1 MESLAR
7 HLQFG
12 PTVLTHRHL
21 PEFFQLAAV
30 GEQVDANWR
39 RGPRMTVLSACASC
53 DGLEYWVADGAVGAV
68 VVGGGVVAG
77 DVDDAGREAVEEGSV
92 DWK

>member
-39 RGPRMTVLSACASC
+39 RGPRVSVLSACASC
-53 DGLEYWVADGAVGAV
+53 GGLEYWVADGAVA
-68 VVGGGVVAG
+68 VGGGVVAG
-77 DVDDAGREAVEEGSV
+77 DVDDAGREAVEEVSV